1 MDLVL
6 FNWNQ
11 GKGAGPC
18 AGKGSKSVV
27 RRACTDVKR
36 ADYFCFPL
44 FCCLEAG
51 GQIIKDREYMF
62 ISLFLSSPSPSPF
75 LMTPFSR
82 GIKRAA
88 QPHFSSRLHG
98 DESDGGALVP

>member
-1 MDLVL
+1 M
-6 FNWNQ
+6 WE
-11 GKGAGPC
+11 GAGPC

-27 RRACTDVKR
+27 RRACTDVRR

-62 ISLFLSSPSPSPF
+62 ISLVFFITLPLSDDPIF
-75 LMTPFSR
+75 
-82 GIKRAA
+82 
-88 QPHFSSRLHG
+88 
-98 DESDGGALVP
+98 